1 MTNYTRRKQIPAN
14 SGGSYTPKEAAPVPR
29 YVLAEKIREMIRYA
43 RPQVTAF
50 PARDSDIRDVLRQSM
65 LTLLLLANEH
75 DRAQS
80 TKDRQQAARK
90 LAGEFADLKELIVLA
105 SDKDYYDRKYAPPL
119 SLKRRE
125 IWGRYNKDIGILIE
139 SLDKG

>member
-1 MTNYTRRKQIPAN
+1 MANYTSRKQIPAN
-14 SGGSYTPKEAAPVPR
+14 SGGSYAPKENEHVPK

-50 PARDSDIRDVLRQSM
+50 PARDADIRDALRQSM
-65 LTLLLLANEH
+65 LTLLLLANKLDCAS
-75 DRAQS
+75 DREDKRSIAEE
-80 TKDRQQAARK
+80 

-105 SDKDYYDRKYAPPL
+105 SDRDYYDRKYAPPL

-125 IWGRYNKDIGILIE
+125 VWGRYNKDIATMIE
-139 SLDKG
+139 GLKKG